1 MFRASRTPNL
11 VRSLVDP
18 CLPAVL
24 NKLDKLSA
32 RVTSLSHAYAHSAA
46 LPTTDKDQLAL
57 AYVQDLDAAV
67 LRCRT
72 KVHLMFDEALSDNFA
87 EEPPSQSSSSDGNDS
102 D

>member
-1 MFRASRTPNL
+1 MR
-11 VRSLVDP
+11 
-18 CLPAVL
+18 AVL
-24 NKLDKLSA
+24 RKLDKLSE
-32 RVTSLSHAYAHSAA
+32 RVTSLSHAYARSAA

-72 KVHLMFDEALSDNFA
+72 KVHVMFDVVLSDDFA
-87 EEPPSQSSSSDGNDS
+87 MEPSHQSSDDDGSSRDS